1 MMLTR
6 PRHPSLHLEEVV
18 PQLRLRLGSQVL
30 LQAEL
35 VVVRHGVELH
45 RFEIG
50 VGSFNFLSNVS
61 IYSVLKRKIVGK
73 GEFNENGEI

>member
-1 MMLTR
+1 MMLTQ

-45 RFEIG
+45 RFGIG
-50 VGSFNFLSNVS
+50 VGSFNFLAIVS
-61 IYSVLKRKIVGK
+61 IYSVLKRKIAGK
-73 GEFNENGEI
+73 GEFHESREI

>member
-1 MMLTR
+1 MMLTQ

-35 VVVRHGVELH
+35 VVVRHDVELH
-45 RFEIG
+45 RFGIG
-50 VGSFNFLSNVS
+50 VGSFNFLAIVS
-61 IYSVLKRKIVGK
+61 IYSVLKRKIAGK
-73 GEFNENGEI
+73 GEFNENREI